1 MFETATAGE
10 YTAET
15 EMNQSEYPG
24 APQGEDEW
32 GRRRRYWRRRR
43 RHYDYDDDDESQP
56 QSESAQ
62 SEEQFLP
69 LLPLLANVVPAVLGA
84 LGGGGRKRE
93 AEYEYEDEGEGEDEF
108 TGAQGEGEEQF
119 ILGKLLKGVLG
130 EDRES
135 GPALSPQQ
143 EAEMASRLLEV
154 NSEDELGRLLGSIVN
169 VVGRAAQG
177 IQNAARTPQGRAV
190 INAVTPVIQAA
201 MPGNSEPGEIFESE
215 TGGMS
220 QEQEIFESARQ
231 AVRLTAATAQ
241 HAAAA
246 PPGMPAELVG
256 ELGLIRAASRFARP
270 FLGRAVRRIFGGRSR
285 FGYRPG
291 YRGYRPGYRGY
302 RGGYRY
308 GHPYRRYGRPWGFR
322 GYRGPGYG
330 YGPGY
335 SYGPGYVEGPPP
347 PEPSGPPP
355 AGPPPA
361 PPAGPPPE
369 PPQPGFRWVA
379 VPIGAPPPPSV
390 PPEPAPATPPSGGTP
405 PEAPPPPGPTSGEWE
420 SQYGEAAYGEA
431 QYGEAQYG
439 EAQYGEAPYGE
450 AQYGE
455 TQYGEFQPEY
465 QQGEWEA
472 PQNGHGDGGG
482 RWVRRGGKIE
492 LLGA

>member
-15 EMNQSEYPG
+15 EMNQSEYPA

-43 RHYDYDDDDESQP
+43 RHYDYDDDDESQSP
-56 QSESAQ
+56 Q

-84 LGGGGRKRE
+84 LGGGKRE
-93 AEYEYEDEGEGEDEF
+93 AEYEYEDEDEFPQGED
-108 TGAQGEGEEQF
+108 EGEEQF
-119 ILGKLLKGVLG
+119 ILGRLLKGVLG
-130 EDRES
+130 EAPERES
-135 GPALSPQQ
+135 GPVLSPQQ

-154 NSEDELGRLLGSIVN
+154 NSEDELGKLLGSIVN
-169 VVGRAAQG
+169 VVGRAVQG
-177 IQNAARTPQGRAV
+177 VQNAARTPQGRAV
-190 INAVTPVIQAA
+190 INAVAPVVQAA
-201 MPGNSEPGEIFESE
+201 MPGAGEPGEIFESE

-220 QEQEIFESARQ
+220 QEQEIFETARQ

-246 PPGMPAELVG
+246 PAGVPAELVG

-270 FLGRAVRRIFGGRSR
+270 LLGRAVRRIFGGRSR

-291 YRGYRPGYRGY
+291 YRGFRPGYRGY

-308 GHPYRRYGRPWGFR
+308 GHPYRRYGRPWGYR
-322 GYRGPGYG
+322 GYRYGPG

-335 SYGPGYVEGPPP
+335 SYGPGYVEGPP

-390 PPEPAPATPPSGGTP
+390 PPEPAPAAPPSGATP

-420 SQYGEAAYGEA
+420 SQYGEAP
-431 QYGEAQYG
+431 
-439 EAQYGEAPYGE
+439 YGEAP
-450 AQYGE
+450 YGE

>member
-1 MFETATAGE
+1 MFETGTAGE
-10 YTAET
+10 YTAEA
-15 EMNQSEYPG
+15 EMNQSEYPA

-32 GRRRRYWRRRR
+32 GRRRRHWRRRR
-43 RHYDYDDDDESQP
+43 RHYDYDDDDESQ
-56 QSESAQ
+56 SAQ

-84 LGGGGRKRE
+84 LGGGKRE
-93 AEYEYEDEGEGEDEF
+93 AEYEYEDEGEDEGEEQF
-108 TGAQGEGEEQF
+108 ILGKLLKGVLGEGEGEEQF

-130 EDRES
+130 EAPERES
-135 GPALSPQQ
+135 GPVLSPQQ

-154 NSEDELGRLLGSIVN
+154 NSEEELGRLLGSIVN

-177 IQNAARTPQGRAV
+177 VQNAARTPQGRAV

-220 QEQEIFESARQ
+220 QEQEIFETARQ

-246 PPGMPAELVG
+246 PPGAPAELVG

-270 FLGRAVRRIFGGRSR
+270 FLGRAVRRVFGGRSR

-291 YRGYRPGYRGY
+291 YRGFRPGYRGGY

-308 GHPYRRYGRPWGFR
+308 GHPYRRYGRPWG
-322 GYRGPGYG
+322 YRGHR

-335 SYGPGYVEGPPP
+335 SYGPGYVDGPPP

-355 AGPPPA
+355 AGPP
-361 PPAGPPPE
+361 AGPPSSPPE

-390 PPEPAPATPPSGGTP
+390 PPEPAATPPAPPSGGAP
-405 PEAPPPPGPTSGEWE
+405 PDAPPPPGPTSGEWE
-420 SQYGEAAYGEA
+420 SQYGETPPGPYGEM
-431 QYGEAQYG
+431 QYGEMQYG
-439 EAQYGEAPYGE
+439 ET
-450 AQYGE
+450 QYGE

-465 QQGEWEA
+465 PQGEWEA